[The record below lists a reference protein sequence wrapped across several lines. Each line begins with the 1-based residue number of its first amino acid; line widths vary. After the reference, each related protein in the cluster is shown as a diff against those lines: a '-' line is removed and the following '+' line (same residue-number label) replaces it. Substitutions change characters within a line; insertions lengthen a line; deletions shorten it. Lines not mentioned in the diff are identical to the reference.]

1 MGADTI
7 NMKPPKRQYGF
18 NLTELMVAIT
28 IGLIVLAGASS
39 VMISNKKTYT
49 AQDSLARLQE
59 NARIAMLMLTYEI
72 RNIGY
77 WGCNPDMENVHS
89 TLNTA
94 SSFSPFWIGSPLE
107 GADAATNTTSPSN
120 LEPTGATL
128 PVTPRKGTDVLMVRG
143 LDASDSFQVLDVM
156 TSESST
162 MKISDQNSIST
173 GEVLVIT
180 DCNKTDIFQVTGR
193 TVSGGFDNLLHS
205 SAAGFIPGNMTGADG
220 DLSKTYGLDAK
231 IMRFNS
237 TLYYID
243 TGASGEPSLFRRS
256 LVVSGGNTVQ
266 PESQELVEGIEN
278 LQILY
283 GVDTDADEHADVY
296 SRASLVGA
304 TSWNNVVSIRFG
316 IIARA
321 LANLQT
327 TDLKTAATAS
337 QLDTKALDI
346 DGDTI
351 MDFTGTEM
359 TSTTQTSGS
368 TALDRQ
374 YQRRMFRTTVLLR
387 NMPK

>member
-1 MGADTI
+1 
-7 NMKPPKRQYGF
+7 MKPPKRQYGF

-59 NARIAMLMLTYEI
+59 NARISMLILTSEM

-77 WGCNPDMENVHS
+77 WGCNPDMENVNSALES
-89 TLNTA
+89 TATDPSYLFGNPVEGSEAGGPLQPTNTA
-94 SSFSPFWIGSPLE
+94 L
-107 GADAATNTTSPSN
+107 A
-120 LEPTGATL
+120 
-128 PVTPRKGTDVLMVRG
+128 VTPRSGTDVFIVRG
-143 LDASDSFQVLDVM
+143 PD
-156 TSESST
+156 TSESFTLEQAMTSQSAS
-162 MKISDQNSIST
+162 MKIAPGSGLVA

-180 DCNKTDIFQVTGR
+180 DCSSADIFQVTNINSSG
-193 TVSGGFDNLLHS
+193 TLVHNPGGDWEPGNEMDSGGNK
-205 SAAGFIPGNMTGADG
+205 
-220 DLSKTYGLDAK
+220 LSKAYNADAT
-231 IMRFNS
+231 IMRFKANMF
-237 TLYYID
+237 YID

-256 LVVSGGNTVQ
+256 LAVTSSFFQ
-266 PESQELVEGIEN
+266 PESQEMVEGIEN
-278 LQILY
+278 LQVLY
-283 GVDTDADEHADVY
+283 GVDTDGDKIANSY
-296 SRASLVGA
+296 KRATFVGA
-304 TSWNNVVSIRFG
+304 STWNNVVSIRFG
-316 IIARA
+316 VIARA

-337 QLDTKALDI
+337 QLDTKPLDI

-359 TSTTQTSGS
+359 TSTMQTSGS
-368 TALDRQ
+368 TAKDRQ